1 MSCGVVVALLLSC
14 LVLIQ
19 EIDLATYKANMDKVT
34 PRSLYLLIAVLLT
47 TGTLSME
54 DLLKRVSPGIIS
66 LAAKEK

>member
-1 MSCGVVVALLLSC
+1 MLF
-14 LVLIQ
+14 Q

-34 PRSLYLLIAVLLT
+34 PRSLYVLIAVLLT
-47 TGTLSME
+47 AGTMSME